1 MADNNCADTHLAF
14 FSDAVNVYGL
24 PLRVRG
30 DHGGENVGIAE
41 LMLTVRTT
49 DTNGFI
55 VGKVYTQST
64 VMLEQ
69 KQKYTSHTRIE
80 LLWCDVFMGVTGLYY
95 NILLSPEDQDLL
107 NISHITYSAAIT
119 FFYHAFRP
127 VWMSLVTRGT
137 AIQSGRSKA

>member
-1 MADNNCADTHLAF
+1 MAPYTLHSQLTREGAVQHGSWEDAGGKHGGEVFRTGTVSAHLVPEKIAENNCADTHLAF

-64 VMLEQ
+64 
-69 KQKYTSHTRIE
+69 
-80 LLWCDVFMGVTGLYY
+80 D
-95 NILLSPEDQDLL
+95 
-107 NISHITYSAAIT
+107 
-119 FFYHAFRP
+119 
-127 VWMSLVTRGT
+127 
-137 AIQSGRSKA
+137 